1 MQHQPMLKTHRKPE
15 GTTTVVE
22 VAGVRFGDGSYPVIA
37 GPAVVDTE
45 ADFRAAAEIARDGGA
60 AILRGGAFT
69 RADTAYSYQG
79 RGEEALH
86 LLARVGEYLELPVM
100 TGVTEPGHVDLV
112 AAHADVLLIDG
123 DDMQNFAL
131 LTAVGGV
138 GRPVII
144 KRGQSA
150 TIDEWLLAAEYVLDA
165 GNPNAILCEPGI
177 RTFEPRTTN
186 TLDISAVPVVQRL
199 SHLPVIIDPSHAAG
213 QTELVIPLAL
223 AGRAVGA
230 DGLMVEVHPQ
240 PSASAVGPGRH
251 LDEAGYLALM
261 EALGVPRLRDEID
274 RIDREIVRL
283 SGGRDSPVFNNEGMF
298 DDAREHLERRWAD
311 PELRAPHRSRHRL
324 DRRPQRRTG
333 PGARG
338 RLSRFDL
345 RGPDAAGTGQ
355 QDGGHVRGCR
365 RPHGPERLPGCPG
378 RRVDPGLRYPRR
390 GHRQLL
396 PAGLHGHGVGRGGE
410 RRRGRAAV
418 RVAAGGAPAPLRRLH
433 AQDRPLCEGPE
444 GDFPPLRRPL
454 DDGTSGTH
462 HRPGGRGFL
471 REGYKADLV
480 VFDLDRLRD
489 RATVLEPD
497 LFSEGVDYVMVN
509 GVFTVDG
516 GEFTDALPGEV
527 VLRPG
532 SSEN

>member
-86 LLARVGEYLELPVM
+86 LLARVGEDLELPVM

-283 SGGRDSPVFNNEGMF
+283 LS
-298 DDAREHLERRWAD
+298 L
-311 PELRAPHRSRHRL
+311 RL
-324 DRRPQRRTG
+324 DRSVEIGVIKDQKGMALHSPDRERELLEEVRAEAESHGLDPDHAQRVFQLVLEHS
-333 PGARG
+333 
-338 RLSRFDL
+338 RLSQREAL
-345 RGPDAAGTGQ
+345 ARLGELGTGS
-355 QDGGHVRGCR
+355 
-365 RPHGPERLPGCPG
+365 P
-378 RRVDPGLRYPRR
+378 
-390 GHRQLL
+390 
-396 PAGLHGHGVGRGGE
+396 VG
-410 RRRGRAAV
+410 A
-418 RVAAGGAPAPLRRLH
+418 
-433 AQDRPLCEGPE
+433 
-444 GDFPPLRRPL
+444 
-454 DDGTSGTH
+454 
-462 HRPGGRGFL
+462 
-471 REGYKADLV
+471 
-480 VFDLDRLRD
+480 
-489 RATVLEPD
+489 
-497 LFSEGVDYVMVN
+497 
-509 GVFTVDG
+509 
-516 GEFTDALPGEV
+516 
-527 VLRPG
+527 
-532 SSEN
+532 